1 MSVRKYLAKLEDLS
15 GKEILVTGGTSG
27 IGLSLVR
34 ELLDQNA
41 KVIVLA
47 RNINKAKEVKNSLL
61 INHPDNP
68 IEIIK
73 YDQSDD
79 QSVINACQEVATKYP
94 HFYAIVLNA
103 GIFQTKKSMTHVD
116 DMCTTIKTNYVG
128 LSLFMKMILPLLEGE
143 HRFIF
148 QGSVV
153 AKLHDKKL
161 KKLQDKNISSL
172 QQYCISKSGVE
183 ALFYH
188 YSQMNDK
195 NNSFYLVEPG
205 ITSTDITRDFPSAI
219 KVLGKGFLKVFSQS
233 NERAALTAMKALQTT
248 TEKNSFIVPRGLLSF
263 TGMPKIKKFPKRR
276 QRPYLIDLIN

>member
-1 MSVRKYLAKLEDLS
+1 
-15 GKEILVTGGTSG
+15 
-27 IGLSLVR
+27 
-34 ELLDQNA
+34 
-41 KVIVLA
+41 
-47 RNINKAKEVKNSLL
+47 
-61 INHPDNP
+61 
-68 IEIIK
+68 
-73 YDQSDD
+73 
-79 QSVINACQEVATKYP
+79 
-94 HFYAIVLNA
+94 
-103 GIFQTKKSMTHVD
+103 MTHVD
-116 DMCTTIKTNYVG
+116 DICTTIKTNYVG
-128 LSLFMKMILPLLEGE
+128 LSLFMKTILPLLEGE

-248 TEKNSFIVPRGLLSF
+248 TEKNSFIVPRGLLSC

-276 QRPYLIDLIN
+276 QRPYLIDLVN